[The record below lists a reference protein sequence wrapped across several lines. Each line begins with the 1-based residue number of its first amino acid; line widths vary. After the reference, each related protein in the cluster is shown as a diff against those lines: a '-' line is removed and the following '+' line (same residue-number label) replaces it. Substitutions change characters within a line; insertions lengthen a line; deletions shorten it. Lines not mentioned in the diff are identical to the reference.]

1 MHVLQLE
8 AQAKDRKERL
18 TSTEG
23 GVSEGSIRTS
33 AHTMFGV
40 TGGTGEVFLVAGGT
54 SIAVEGLRGSAG
66 GTGRVTLLT
75 RGSFEEEV
83 GSVI

>member
-1 MHVLQLE
+1 
-8 AQAKDRKERL
+8 
-18 TSTEG
+18 
-23 GVSEGSIRTS
+23 
-33 AHTMFGV
+33 MFGV
-40 TGGTGEVFLVAGGT
+40 TGGTGEVLLVAGGT
-54 SIAVEGLRGSAG
+54 SIAVEGLRGCTG

>member
-1 MHVLQLE
+1 
-8 AQAKDRKERL
+8 
-18 TSTEG
+18 
-23 GVSEGSIRTS
+23 
-33 AHTMFGV
+33 MFGV